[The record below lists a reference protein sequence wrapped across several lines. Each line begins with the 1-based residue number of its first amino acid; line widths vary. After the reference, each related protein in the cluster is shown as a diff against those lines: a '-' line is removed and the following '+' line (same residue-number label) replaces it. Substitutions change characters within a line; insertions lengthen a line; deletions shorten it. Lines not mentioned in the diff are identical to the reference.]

1 MLTLF
6 AIDGAR
12 PKAKPYKLSDGSGL
26 HLLVEPNGSKL
37 WRFRYQFD
45 RKEKMMSLG
54 SFPEVSL
61 ATARTKRDEARKLV
75 ATGTDPSL
83 QKQIAKAAASLEA
96 KNTFGAVAEDYLKE
110 LQEKGSAASTMSKN
124 RWLLQ
129 ELAAPLTKRPITKIT
144 SAEILAILKRVE
156 KTGRRETARRLRG
169 AIGTVF
175 RFAIA
180 NLKAE
185 NDPTFALRGS
195 LLTPQVQHRA
205 AITDEYQLH
214 KRPRRSSR
222 STNMMAGRR
231 FGQLF
236 SSSR

>member
-75 ATGTDPSL
+75 AAGTDPSL

-129 ELAAPLTKRPITKIT
+129 ELAAPLTKRPI
-144 SAEILAILKRVE
+144 AGPAH
-156 KTGRRETARRLRG
+156 GH
-169 AIGTVF
+169 
-175 RFAIA
+175 FA
-180 NLKAE
+180 
-185 NDPTFALRGS
+185 
-195 LLTPQVQHRA
+195 
-205 AITDEYQLH
+205 
-214 KRPRRSSR
+214 
-222 STNMMAGRR
+222 
-231 FGQLF
+231 
-236 SSSR
+236 